1 MLVVLLLLGLPVA
14 AALVCLRAPAAVAQ
28 AVTAG
33 CGIACFGLVAALVP
47 AAAHR
52 DLHYLTYLRID
63 ALSVVFLLATG
74 FLYAAVAVYSIGYL
88 DRGRRDPGF
97 ARYSRRFWAGL
108 NLFAW
113 AMLAAPMMSS
123 LALLWV
129 AIEVTTVISALLVAI
144 EDTDGAA
151 EAAWKYVL
159 IASAGLSLALLATIF
174 AYYAGAQVLGQSY
187 NLAFDPLLHV
197 AARLPHAPVRLAFA
211 LAVLGFGT
219 KMGLFP
225 VHTWLPDAHS
235 EAPTPVSALLSG
247 SLLAVSF
254 YAILRYY
261 QVAAAALGPRFPRD
275 VLLVFG
281 VASLLLAA
289 LYLFGQRDIKRLLAY
304 SSVEHMGILAIG
316 VSFGAP
322 IALAGVL
329 LHVLAHAAAKGN
341 AFMGAGVLV
350 RKFGTKR
357 ISAIRG
363 GLDLL
368 PWSGPLFLLAVLALG
383 AMPPFGIFR
392 SEFEIVAGGFASG
405 GNAAAAVLIVGVTVA
420 FFGLAATTSR
430 MLLSPQARVADR
442 APAGLDPVS
451 AAVAGPAAWTSGIGG
466 PGSAAIA
473 GGSGDRLLGPVLAGA
488 PGGRPARPVNPRGEP
503 SAWMVVPVAAGAVA
517 LIVLGVHPPAEL
529 TELLARA
536 VRDLSGAA

>member
-1 MLVVLLLLGLPVA
+1 MPVVLMLLLTLPVA
-14 AALVCLRAPAAVAQ
+14 AALTCLRVPLAVARTTT
-28 AVTAG
+28 AVSGATS
-33 CGIACFGLVAALVP
+33 FGLVLALVP
-47 AAAHR
+47 AAAHGNVS
-52 DLHYLTYLRID
+52 YLRFLRVD
-63 ALSVVFLLATG
+63 ALSAVFLLATG
-74 FLYAAVAVYSIGYL
+74 FLYAAVAVYSIGYMSGGHEGH
-88 DRGRRDPGF
+88 RP
-97 ARYSRRFWAGL
+97 ARYSRRFWLGL

-113 AMLAAPMMSS
+113 AMLAAPMMSN

-129 AIEVTTVISALLVAI
+129 AIEVTTIVSALLVAI

-159 IASAGLSLALLATIF
+159 LASAGLGLALLATIF

-187 NLAFDPLLHV
+187 DLGFAQLLSV
-197 AARLPHAPVRLAFA
+197 APRLPHAAVALAFV

-219 KMGLFP
+219 KMGLVP

-247 SLLAVSF
+247 SLLAISF
-254 YAILRYY
+254 YAILRFY
-261 QVAAAALGPRFPRD
+261 QVAETTLGPRFPRN

-316 VSFGAP
+316 VSFGASA
-322 IALAGVL
+322 ALAGVL

-357 ISAIRG
+357 IFAIRG

-368 PWSGPLFLLAVLALG
+368 PWSGPLFLLALFALG
-383 AMPPFGIFR
+383 AMPPFGLFR
-392 SEFEIVAGGFASG
+392 SEFEIVAGGLAAG
-405 GNAAAAVLIVGVTVA
+405 GYVAAAILIIAVTLA
-420 FFGLAATTSR
+420 FFGLAVSATR
-430 MLLSPQARVADR
+430 MLMQPAAQAAAIGTARVR
-442 APAGLDPVS
+442 VVS
-451 AAVAGPAAWTSGIGG
+451 
-466 PGSAAIA
+466 
-473 GGSGDRLLGPVLAGA
+473 
-488 PGGRPARPVNPRGEP
+488 RGEP
-503 SAWMVVPVAAGAVA
+503 SAWMVVPVVAGALA
-517 LIVLGVHPPAEL
+517 LLLLGVHPPAEL
-529 TELLARA
+529 TELFSRA
-536 VRDLSGAA
+536 VRLLGGAAS

>member
-1 MLVVLLLLGLPVA
+1 MIVIAGLLLTIPLA
-14 AALVCLRAPAAVAQ
+14 AALAALAVPARVAQ
-28 AVTAG
+28 AITAVA
-33 CGIACFGLVAALVP
+33 GIACFGLVLALIP
-47 AAAHR
+47 AASRR
-52 DLHYLTYLRID
+52 DLNFLNYIRID

-88 DRGRRDPGF
+88 GSAHDGSAHDGGERDSASF
-97 ARYSRRFWAGL
+97 QRYARRFCLGI

-113 AMLAAPMMSS
+113 SMLAAPMMSN

-129 AIEVTTVISALLVAI
+129 AVEVTTVISALLVAL
-144 EDTDGAA
+144 EGTDGSA
-151 EAAWKYVL
+151 EAAWKYIL
-159 IASAGLSLALLATIF
+159 IASAGLSIALLGTIF
-174 AYYAGAQVLGQSY
+174 MYYAGAQVLGQHY
-187 NLAFDPLLHV
+187 NLAFAPLLH
-197 AARLPHAPVRLAFA
+197 AAPRLGHTAVRLAFV

-219 KMGLFP
+219 KVGLFP

-261 QVAAAALGPRFPRD
+261 QVAAGALGPRFPRD

-289 LYLFGQRDIKRLLAY
+289 LYLLDQRDYKRLLAY

-322 IALAGVL
+322 VALAGVL

-341 AFMGAGVLV
+341 AFMGAGVLA
-350 RKFGTKR
+350 RKFGSKQ
-357 ISAIRG
+357 ISSVRG

-368 PWSGPLFLLAVLALG
+368 PWSGPLFLAAILALG

-392 SEFEIVAGGFASG
+392 SEFEIVAGGLAASRNVG
-405 GNAAAAVLIVGVTVA
+405 AVILVVGVTVA
-420 FFGLAATTSR
+420 FFGLSLATNR
-430 MLLSPQARVADR
+430 MLLSPR
-442 APAGLDPVS
+442 PAV
-451 AAVAGPAAWTSGIGG
+451 T
-466 PGSAAIA
+466 
-473 GGSGDRLLGPVLAGA
+473 AGA
-488 PGGRPARPVNPRGEP
+488 ALARGEP
-503 SAWMVVPVAAGAVA
+503 SAWMVVPVAVGLLA
-517 LIVLGVHPPAEL
+517 LLVLGLHPPGEL
-529 TELLARA
+529 TGLMARA
-536 VRDLSGAA
+536 VIQLRGPA

>member
-1 MLVVLLLLGLPVA
+1 VTTVIVALLAGPAVA
-14 AALVCLRAPAAVAQ
+14 ALICLRARPAVAR
-28 AVTAG
+28 AVTAVAGVG
-33 CGIACFGLVAALVP
+33 CLGLVIALVP

-52 DLHYLTYLRID
+52 DLAVLGFVRVD
-63 ALSVVFLLATG
+63 ALSLVFLLATG
-74 FLYAAVAVYSIGYL
+74 FLYAAVALYSIGYL
-88 DRGRRDPGF
+88 PRGGEPGL

-108 NLFAW
+108 NIFAW
-113 AMLAAPMMSS
+113 ALLAAPLMGN

-159 IASAGLSLALLATIF
+159 IASAGLGLALLATIF

-187 NLAFDPLLHV
+187 DLGFAPLLQV
-197 AARLPHAPVRLAFA
+197 AGRLPHAAVQLAFV

-247 SLLAVSF
+247 SLLGVSF

-261 QVAAAALGPRFPRD
+261 QVAAGTLGPRFPRD

-322 IALAGVL
+322 VALAGVL

-350 RKFGTKR
+350 RKFGSKR
-357 ISAIRG
+357 IGVIRG
-363 GLDLL
+363 GLDAL

-383 AMPPFGIFR
+383 AMPPSGIFR
-392 SEFEIVAGGFASG
+392 SEFEIVEGGFASG
-405 GNAAAAVLIVGVTVA
+405 RDTLAAVLIIGVTVA
-420 FFGLAATTSR
+420 FFGLAATTTQ
-430 MLLSPQARVADR
+430 MLLLPRA
-442 APAGLDPVS
+442 APAV
-451 AAVAGPAAWTSGIGG
+451 
-466 PGSAAIA
+466 
-473 GGSGDRLLGPVLAGA
+473 
-488 PGGRPARPVNPRGEP
+488 PRGEP
-503 SAWMVVPVAAGAVA
+503 SAWMVVPVAAGAVV

-529 TELLARA
+529 TGLLARA
-536 VRDLSGAA
+536 VRELGGAA

>member
-1 MLVVLLLLGLPVA
+1 VTIIVIALLTVPVA
-14 AALVCLRAPAAVAQ
+14 AAIAALWLPARAAGLVTATAGIASFAMVIALIPAASR
-28 AVTAG
+28 
-33 CGIACFGLVAALVP
+33 
-47 AAAHR
+47 R
-52 DLHYLTYLRID
+52 DLRWLSLVRID

-74 FLYAAVAVYSIGYL
+74 FLYGCVAVYSIGYL
-88 DRGRRDPGF
+88 RSAGAHDAADQ
-97 ARYSRRFWAGL
+97 AYLRRFWTGL

-113 AMLAAPMMSS
+113 SMLAAPMMSN
-123 LALLWV
+123 LALLWI
-129 AIEVTTVISALLVAI
+129 AIEVTTIISALLVAL
-144 EDTDGAA
+144 EGTEGAA

-159 IASAGLSLALLATIF
+159 LASAGLAIALLGTIF
-174 AYYAGAQVLGQSY
+174 AYYAGAHVLGQSY
-187 NLAFDPLLHV
+187 NLAFEPLLRV
-197 AARLPHAPVRLAFA
+197 AGRLPHTAVRLAFC

-219 KMGLFP
+219 KAGLFP

-261 QVAAAALGPRFPRD
+261 QIAVAALGPRFPRD

-289 LYLFGQRDIKRLLAY
+289 LYLLDQRDYKRLLAY

-316 VSFGAP
+316 VSFGVP

-350 RKFGTKR
+350 RKFGSKR
-357 ISAIRG
+357 ISSVTG

-368 PWSGPLFLLAVLALG
+368 PWSGPLFLAAILALS

-392 SEFEIVAGGFASG
+392 SEFEIVTGGLAASD
-405 GNAAAAVLIVGVTVA
+405 NTAAAILVVLVTVA
-420 FFGLAATTSR
+420 FLGLSLAANR
-430 MLLSPQARVADR
+430 MLLTPGR
-442 APAGLDPVS
+442 APATAQPATAQPV
-451 AAVAGPAAWTSGIGG
+451 AALS
-466 PGSAAIA
+466 
-473 GGSGDRLLGPVLAGA
+473 
-488 PGGRPARPVNPRGEP
+488 RGEP
-503 SAWMVVPVAAGAVA
+503 SVWMVVPVVAGIAA
-517 LIVLGVHPPAEL
+517 LLVLGLHPPAEL
-529 TELLARA
+529 TGLLDRA
-536 VRDLSGAA
+536 VAVLRGQA

>member
-1 MLVVLLLLGLPVA
+1 MDVVAVVLL
-14 AALVCLRAPAAVAQ
+14 
-28 AVTAG
+28 
-33 CGIACFGLVAALVP
+33 IVP
-47 AAAHR
+47 AAAAITTFWLPARAAGAVTATAGIASFALAIALIPAVSRR
-52 DLHYLTYLRID
+52 DLALLGFVRID

-74 FLYAAVAVYSIGYL
+74 FVYACAAVYSIGYL
-88 DRGRRDPGF
+88 QSAGAQG
-97 ARYSRRFWAGL
+97 AAGQRYARRFWAGL

-113 AMLAAPMMSS
+113 SMLAAPAMGN
-123 LALLWV
+123 LALLWI
-129 AIEVTTVISALLVAI
+129 AIEVTTIVSALLVAL
-144 EDTDGAA
+144 EGTDGAA

-159 IASAGLSLALLATIF
+159 LASAGLAIALLGTIF
-174 AYYAGAQVLGQSY
+174 AYYAGAHVLGPSY
-187 NLAFDPLLHV
+187 NLAFGPLLRVAGHLPPT
-197 AARLPHAPVRLAFA
+197 AARLAFV

-219 KMGLFP
+219 KVGLFP

-261 QVAAAALGPRFPRD
+261 QITAAALGPRFPRD

-289 LYLFGQRDIKRLLAY
+289 LYLLDQQDYKRLLAY

-322 IALAGVL
+322 VALAGVL

-350 RKFGTKR
+350 RKFGSKR
-357 ISAIRG
+357 VSSVTG

-368 PWSGPLFLLAVLALG
+368 PWSGPLFLAAVLALS

-392 SEFEIVAGGFASG
+392 SEFEIVTGGLAASR
-405 GNAAAAVLIVGVTVA
+405 NAAAAVLVVLVTVA
-420 FFGLAATTSR
+420 FLGMSLAANR
-430 MLLSPQARVADR
+430 MLLTPRRDP
-442 APAGLDPVS
+442 APA
-451 AAVAGPAAWTSGIGG
+451 
-466 PGSAAIA
+466 
-473 GGSGDRLLGPVLAGA
+473 
-488 PGGRPARPVNPRGEP
+488 RGEP
-503 SAWMVVPVAAGAVA
+503 SVWMVVPVAAGVVVLLVLGLHPPGELTGLLDRAVA
-517 LIVLGVHPPAEL
+517 ALREPA
-529 TELLARA
+529 
-536 VRDLSGAA
+536 